1 MAKPKKRKH
10 RKLDR
15 SLPVMRP
22 NAGGI
27 DMGATEIFVAVPAD
41 RDTDSVRSFPTF
53 TQDLHVLADW
63 LQQCHVDTVAME
75 STGVYWIPL
84 FQILEARGIEVHLV
98 NAQHVHHVPGRK
110 SDVLDCQWL
119 QYLHS
124 VGLLKASFRPEQ
136 AVCEIRSL
144 MRHRENLVEMGC
156 VHVQHIHKSLD
167 QMNLQI
173 HHVIS
178 DITGVTGLAILDA
191 IVAGKTNPKELAKLR
206 DHRIK
211 ASIETVT
218 KSLVGDYR
226 PEHIF
231 TLKQS
236 LTAYRYYQQLIAD
249 CDQEIQKR
257 VEAFDQKH
265 DNDGPP
271 PLPNLLRHPP
281 IPRPFNLRRHLERI
295 FGVDLTLSPVSSVC
309 GFRPSSANSAP
320 IYPSF
325 QPMTVSPPGSTSAP
339 KMAPVRAAASVRH
352 AQNQKPRH
360 QGFRLAAQAFKT
372 ANPTSVTITVLNAP
386 ATVRPRPLRIRLIN
400 WPASFTI
407 SSQPGSPLMKP
418 SLQNLKLATS
428 NADSTSSNLWQ
439 SKWGTHSS
447 RPMLNSQ
454 FLERG
459 TTWLCDSA
467 VSTSARPSGAIFCS
481 HSMRVM
487 RP

>member
-1 MAKPKKRKH
+1 
-10 RKLDR
+10 
-15 SLPVMRP
+15 MRQ

-27 DMGATEIFVAVPAD
+27 DIGATEIFVAVPAD

-53 TQDLHVLADW
+53 TQDLHELADW
-63 LQQCHVDTVAME
+63 LQRCRVDTVAME

-144 MRHRENLVEMGC
+144 MRHRQSLVEMSC
-156 VHVQHIHKSLD
+156 VHVQHMHKSLD

-178 DITGVTGLAILDA
+178 DITGVTGLAIVDA

-211 ASIETVT
+211 ASVETVT

-236 LTAYRYYQQLIAD
+236 LTAYRHYQQLIAD
-249 CDQEIQKR
+249 CDQEIQQRIQTFHKDEGPTAPA
-257 VEAFDQKH
+257 VDSSQSTTAKPSDFD
-265 DNDGPP
+265 
-271 PLPNLLRHPP
+271 LRT
-281 IPRPFNLRRHLERI
+281 HLERI
-295 FGVDLTLSPVSSVC
+295 FGVDLTRIPGFDCLRVQTILSEIGVDLLSKFSTDDRFCSWLNLCPKD
-309 GFRPSSANSAP
+309 GSSAGRR
-320 IYPSF
+320 I
-325 QPMTVSPPGSTSAP
+325 
-339 KMAPVRAAASVRH
+339 RAAKIKTKNRVTQA
-352 AQNQKPRH
+352 
-360 QGFRLAAQAFKT
+360 FRLAAQSLHH
-372 ANPTSVTITVLNAP
+372 NQ
-386 ATVRPRPLRIRLIN
+386 
-400 WPASFTI
+400 SFLGDYYR
-407 SSQPGSPLMKP
+407 SQRARHGAVKAIK
-418 SLQNLKLATS
+418 NVGHKLARIFFHVVTTRQPYDETVF
-428 NADSTSSNLWQ
+428 A
-439 SKWGTHSS
+439 K
-447 RPMLNSQ
+447 
-454 FLERG
+454 LE
-459 TTWLCDSA
+459 
-467 VSTSARPSGAIFCS
+467 ARNQKRRLHKLESLAKQMGYSIVVA
-481 HSMRVM
+481 HA
-487 RP
+487 

>member
-1 MAKPKKRKH
+1 MANPKKRKH

-27 DMGATEIFVAVPAD
+27 DVGATEIFVAVPAD

-53 TQDLHVLADW
+53 TQDLHSLVDW
-63 LQQCHVDTVAME
+63 LQQCRVDTVAME

-156 VHVQHIHKSLD
+156 MHVQHIHKSLD

-178 DITGVTGLAILDA
+178 DITGVTGLAIIDA
-191 IVAGKTNPKELAKLR
+191 IVAGKTNPKELARLR

-211 ASIETVT
+211 ASIETVA

-257 VEAFDQKH
+257 VEAFDH
-265 DNDGPP
+265 NGNSSISPAGSSSTPSTGSNFD
-271 PLPNLLRHPP
+271 LRS
-281 IPRPFNLRRHLERI
+281 HLKRI
-295 FGVDLTLSPVSSVC
+295 FGVDLTAIPGFECLRIQTIFSELGADLSKFPTDD
-309 GFRPSSANSAP
+309 
-320 IYPSF
+320 SF
-325 QPMTVSPPGSTSAP
+325 TSWLNLCPKDGTSAGRRIR
-339 KMAPVRAAASVRH
+339 APRVRTKNRVT
-352 AQNQKPRH
+352 QV
-360 QGFRLAAQAFKT
+360 FRLAAQ
-372 ANPTSVTITVLNAP
+372 
-386 ATVRPRPLRIRLIN
+386 
-400 WPASFTI
+400 
-407 SSQPGSPLMKP
+407 
-418 SLQNLKLATS
+418 SLQNSKSYLGDYYRSQRARHGAPKAIKNTAHKLARIFYLLVKTRQPFDETLFAKLEAR
-428 NADSTSSNLWQ
+428 NQQRRLHKLQ
-439 SKWGTHSS
+439 SLAKQMGYSLLQAH
-447 RPMLNSQ
+447 
-454 FLERG
+454 G
-459 TTWLCDSA
+459 
-467 VSTSARPSGAIFCS
+467 
-481 HSMRVM
+481 
-487 RP
+487 